1 MVAIEHDTKFRKMFE
16 ELESDPEYQKEL
28 KRIEQAEKRIA
39 AYRREARG
47 DLCHEDQKESV
58 NHAWFSG

>member
-1 MVAIEHDTKFRKMFE
+1 MKKGEEFMVAIEHDTTFERMFE

-28 KRIEQAEKRIA
+28 QRIEQAEKRIA

-47 DLCHEDQKESV
+47 DLCHED
-58 NHAWFSG
+58 